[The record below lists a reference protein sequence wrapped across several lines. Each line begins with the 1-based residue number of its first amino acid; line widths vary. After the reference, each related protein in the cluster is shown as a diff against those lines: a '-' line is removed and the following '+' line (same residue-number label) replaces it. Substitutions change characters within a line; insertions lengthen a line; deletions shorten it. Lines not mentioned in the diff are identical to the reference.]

1 MAIDEML
8 IIMII
13 GADHKLLGQ
22 KSNTNSSFRHTL
34 QKIQFLSE
42 KLPNFYIIEIAIF
55 EIVQ

>member
-22 KSNTNSSFRHTL
+22 KSNTHSA
-34 QKIQFLSE
+34 KIQFLSE
-42 KLPNFYIIEIAIF
+42 ILAIFHIIEIEIF
-55 EIVQ
+55 GIFR